1 MRVKVIGFFLLLA
14 LAAAGVAQSSPG
26 ADWTRY
32 SSEQGK
38 FSMLVPGQPEQNS
51 SVEKGVVLH
60 TFKLLVRPRL
70 YIVIYSDY
78 PESDTKVEITQRLQA
93 ERDGFIKGLSDA
105 RLISERQFTFK
116 RNSEDLP
123 ALEFTS
129 ETSNVNYKCVV
140 ILDRARVYFLGTGA
154 LKGVDSTAEMERF
167 LGSFKLL

>member
-1 MRVKVIGFFLLLA
+1 MRAKFIGPCLLLA
-14 LAAAGVAQSSPG
+14 LAVAAVAQSSSG
-26 ADWTRY
+26 ADWSKY
-32 SSEQGK
+32 SSEPGK
-38 FSMLVPGQPEQNS
+38 FSTLMPGHPEEGS
-51 SVEKGVVLH
+51 STDKGVVLH

-70 YIVIYSDY
+70 YMVVYSDY
-78 PESDTKVEITQRLQA
+78 PEADAKLETTHRLQA
-93 ERDGFIKGLSDA
+93 ERDGFIKGISGG

-140 ILDRARVYFLGTGA
+140 ILDGTRVYFLGTGA